1 MSFLLAEKCAGV
13 VGSLL
18 VLFLLCFF
26 SSMCQQN
33 GTSPFIVVKCERILA
48 RSADDSLLHL
58 EN

>member
-26 SSMCQQN
+26 PVCVNRMEYLHSWLSNVKGYWLGVLMILY
-33 GTSPFIVVKCERILA
+33 FI
-48 RSADDSLLHL
+48 
-58 EN
+58 